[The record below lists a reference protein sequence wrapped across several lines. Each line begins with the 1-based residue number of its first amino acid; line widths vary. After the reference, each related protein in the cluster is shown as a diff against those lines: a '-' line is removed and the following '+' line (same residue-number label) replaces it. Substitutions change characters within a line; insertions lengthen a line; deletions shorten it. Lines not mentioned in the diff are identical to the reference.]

1 MLYVVY
7 QNICEGADPV
17 MIGVFLMGWDAEEF
31 VKNQYTPE
39 NYYVEEVN
47 NVWGYW
53 REIRN
58 ALTANKE

>member
-17 MIGVFLMGWDAEEF
+17 MVAVFLMRWDAEEF

-39 NYYVEEVN
+39 KYYVEEVT

-53 REIRN
+53 SEIRS